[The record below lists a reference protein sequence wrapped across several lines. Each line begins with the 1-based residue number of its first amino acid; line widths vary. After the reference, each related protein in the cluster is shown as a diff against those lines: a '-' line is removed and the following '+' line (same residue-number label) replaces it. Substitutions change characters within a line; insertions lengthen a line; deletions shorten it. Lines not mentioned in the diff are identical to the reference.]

1 MASARVVFC
10 RREGEPPGVGREQGR
25 EREVAA
31 HEGGRGEAC
40 KKREREATI
49 EMRERERIP

>member
-1 MASARVVFC
+1 
-10 RREGEPPGVGREQGR
+10 VGREQGR